1 MLEELR
7 VAMSE
12 LPYGFPVK
20 RKLQQLAAVVSS
32 HEWRQAKCGVHPI
45 MHERVPALLNSFLRA
60 KQALGSAVERALYE
74 DMSVEDLVTRLLTK
88 RPLSFYTRD
97 DVYK

>member
-1 MLEELR
+1 M
-7 VAMSE
+7 AMSE